1 MEDEEEDQENLFKEE
16 SRVWQKRKKEEKL
29 GCGDIGNDEEEEVEK
44 MSGVQW
50 NVILAVT
57 Y

>member
-1 MEDEEEDQENLFKEE
+1 MRKKIKKTCL
-16 SRVWQKRKKEEKL
+16 KRKAECDKREKKEEKL
-29 GCGDIGNDEEEEVEK
+29 GCGDIGNDEEEEEQK